1 MNRVIVNVES
11 FIRLLPSKQVLY
23 SGFQSYAELLHLH
36 AIFSCDN
43 RPEYFEWTTV
53 QKKEK
58 KNNFVLIL
66 LDSTKKK
73 VSIIPTIVQSFF
85 LHADDILSKR
95 TDQE

>member
-1 MNRVIVNVES
+1 MQYLAAIMDLSILNG
-11 FIRLLPSKQVLY
+11 LLYK
-23 SGFQSYAELLHLH
+23 
-36 AIFSCDN
+36 
-43 RPEYFEWTTV
+43 
-53 QKKEK
+53 KKEK